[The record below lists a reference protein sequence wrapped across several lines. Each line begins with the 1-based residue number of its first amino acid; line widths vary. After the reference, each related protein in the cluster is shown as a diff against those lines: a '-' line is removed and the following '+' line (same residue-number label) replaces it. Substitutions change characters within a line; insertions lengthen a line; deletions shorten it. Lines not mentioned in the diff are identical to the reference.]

1 MLSVHL
7 QGVLETAVMSAP
19 TAQRIKLLVRWKL
32 VFTGISVNG
41 GKIRIRL
48 NTGNQKLFELLLLN
62 APWDMYKWQSCY
74 LDNMYL
80 LIRL

>member
-41 GKIRIRL
+41 
-48 NTGNQKLFELLLLN
+48 
-62 APWDMYKWQSCY
+62 S
-74 LDNMYL
+74 
-80 LIRL
+80 